1 MTFSNSEYADS
12 DSGGDA
18 LAEAKLLAIESV
30 YGPVVLKSTN
40 TLLYVAISTA
50 AVGVLWVAWS
60 IAGDEPEATGAIDPD
75 KYSGAQNIENPDTG
89 TDPDEDDDDDDSAGS
104 GDDEEEEKEEAD
116 NPYQDPGGGGRPTI
130 LW

>member
-75 KYSGAQNIENPDTG
+75 